1 MKAEKGKSIFDSDIV
16 VIGTGGSGLAA
27 AVEAS
32 EKGAHV
38 IVIEKQ
44 RTPGGATPFAE
55 GIVAAESPTQ
65 KRMNIEVTRDQLFKN
80 HMDYTQWTLNARLV
94 RALIDKS
101 GETVDWLEKK
111 GLSFTIRGLP
121 GPQPANNSPPPV
133 IVASPVFH
141 IPPDWG
147 SGIIKTLLKSCRELG
162 VQISY
167 QTKAEKLLIDK
178 KGAITGLLVSKDGVP
193 QTLQTKNVIIATGGY
208 SSNKEMMR
216 QYCPQYDVSNI
227 DKLNVR
233 KTHPGDRIR
242 WVGQMHNG
250 DGIRMAFDIGAA
262 SDGLGILL
270 MSGPNFVAGNHA
282 WMLAMRPA
290 AIRVNREGE
299 RFAAEN
305 LGPFISDNAILR
317 QPGQVMFSIFD
328 DELTQNIIKNGFGRI
343 SGGKYRHEASGIE
356 QDLEEA
362 VARGSCCI
370 SDSWAEIEAW
380 IGASPGKLEATIE
393 QYNSFCEKG
402 HDDLF
407 AKDAGHLKAIKTPPY
422 YACRSYPGF
431 LVTIGGIKINERMEV
446 LNRDNTPIPGLYAA
460 GITAGGWS
468 GSTYNIGLPG
478 AGCGFPIY
486 GGRIAGENAADR
498 SLNS

>member
-1 MKAEKGKSIFDSDIV
+1 M
-16 VIGTGGSGLAA
+16 
-27 AVEAS
+27 
-32 EKGAHV
+32 
-38 IVIEKQ
+38 
-44 RTPGGATPFAE
+44 R
-55 GIVAAESPTQ
+55 
-65 KRMNIEVTRDQLFKN
+65 
-80 HMDYTQWTLNARLV
+80 
-94 RALIDKS
+94 
-101 GETVDWLEKK
+101 
-111 GLSFTIRGLP
+111 
-121 GPQPANNSPPPV
+121 
-133 IVASPVFH
+133 PVFH
-141 IPPDWG
+141 IPPNWG

-178 KGAITGLLVSKDGVP
+178 KGAITGLLVSKDGAP
-193 QTLQTKNVIIATGGY
+193 QTLHTKNVIIATGGY
-208 SSNKEMMR
+208 NSNKEMMR

-270 MSGPNFVAGNHA
+270 MNGPNFVAGNHA

-305 LGPFISDNAILR
+305 LGPFVSDNATLR

-328 DELTQNIIKNGFGRI
+328 DELKQNIIKNGFGLI

-370 SDSWAEIEAW
+370 SDSWAEIAEW
-380 IGASPGKLEATIE
+380 IGATPEKLDAAIK
-393 QYNSFCEKG
+393 QYNDFCKKG

-407 AKDAGHLKAIKTPPY
+407 AKDVSFLKAIKTPPF

-446 LNRDNTPIPGLYAA
+446 LNQDNAPIPGLYAA

-486 GGRIAGENAADR
+486 GGRIAGGNAADR